1 MATKKNAHGGIDFKD
16 EELDEVIRIFKTLS
30 DPSRVRILTTLSQ
43 QESLPVGEIAER
55 LEMKI
60 SSVSHQLSTLKMLGF
75 VKNHR
80 EGQHV
85 YYSLDDDCITDIM
98 MRARDHVTGR

>member
-1 MATKKNAHGGIDFKD
+1 MTHSGIDFKD
-16 EELDEVIRIFKTLS
+16 GELDEVITIFKTLS
-30 DPSRVRILTTLSQ
+30 DPSRVRILSTLSK
-43 QESLPVGEIAER
+43 QESLSVGEIADR

-75 VKNHR
+75 VKNQR
-80 EGQHV
+80 DGQHV

-98 MRARDHVTGR
+98 MRARDHVTGK